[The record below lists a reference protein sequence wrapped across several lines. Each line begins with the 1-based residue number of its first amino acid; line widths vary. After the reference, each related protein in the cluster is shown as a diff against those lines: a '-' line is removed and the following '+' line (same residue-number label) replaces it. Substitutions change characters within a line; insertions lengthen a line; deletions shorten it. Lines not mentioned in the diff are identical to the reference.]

1 MAQQKQHQLVS
12 APARKK
18 KRPAARDVA
27 FASADGWMVV
37 KKQRITILIPPL
49 PATQQFTVP
58 NAEES
63 QPQAS
68 LRNTINAQSECSDK
82 TYSQKHSVSQR
93 EKSWSLAPDS
103 AIPTAKMAHPPRP
116 TPLFPKLSNPRRSIS
131 YDNPQISNIRDQKSV
146 GLFSAMKVR
155 KPALIFGDRKPLLN
169 RRMRTINIEKRLQR
183 AGGLS
188 SWLVSLGLE
197 RFVKIFRQ
205 KNVSKFQLANLTMK
219 KLKDMGADAVGPRR
233 KLMHAI
239 DCLCQ
244 PYCFER
250 F

>member
-1 MAQQKQHQLVS
+1 MVKQKQQRLV
-12 APARKK
+12 PALERKK
-18 KRPAARDVA
+18 KWLGAQEVDLHSSDDWV
-27 FASADGWMVV
+27 VV
-37 KKQRITILIPPL
+37 KKQKITILIPQL
-49 PATQQFTVP
+49 PVTEQPTVA

-63 QPQAS
+63 QPQVS
-68 LRNTINAQSECSDK
+68 LRKTINAQSECSDK
-82 TYSQKHSVSQR
+82 AYFRQHSVSQR
-93 EKSWSLAPDS
+93 EKSWSVDPES
-103 AIPTAKMAHPPRP
+103 ATPNVNTIHPPRP
-116 TPLFPKLSNPRRSIS
+116 TLLFPKLSNPRHSIS
-131 YDNPQISNIRDQKSV
+131 YEHPQIRNVRGKKSV
-146 GLFSAMKVR
+146 SLFSAIQVR
-155 KPALIFGDRKPLLN
+155 KPAFILGDGKPLLSQ
-169 RRMRTINIEKRLQR
+169 RMRAVNIEKKLRR

-197 RFVKIFRQ
+197 RFIKIFQQ
-205 KNVSKFQLANLTMK
+205 KNVNKFQLANLTMK